1 MNVSEKL
8 IQDLKKQTSL
18 LKLNIAKEIEILPK
32 TNRGLQ
38 STEILQILEECNN
51 VYSFSFD
58 VRAGINEFKEEVG
71 SIVSSL
77 KQL

>member
-8 IQDLKKQTSL
+8 IQDLKKQTSF
-18 LKLNIAKEIEILPK
+18 LKENIAKEIEILPK

-58 VRAGINEFKEEVG
+58 VN
-71 SIVSSL
+71 IVSLLVTSIL
-77 KQL
+77 F